1 MSRTRPPAADAWIDE
16 RPLTARA
23 MGGARKLHTPR
34 ARRTGAGEAT
44 AEDAPSALHGDDAA
58 TAGELQAA
66 RTDFRVLARFPAAAS
81 AGGLPF
87 ETALLRCVLHT
98 GRWHQ
103 IRRHLAHAG
112 HHVLGDTT
120 HGKLRHNGPARAVLD
135 LQRLFLHA
143 AAVRIDFAAA
153 AAAAAGLPPGP
164 PLRVIAPLPRHLA
177 RSACLAGRL
186 QRRRWVLPG

>member
-1 MSRTRPPAADAWIDE
+1 MGDTPHSR
-16 RPLTARA
+16 
-23 MGGARKLHTPR
+23 G
-34 ARRTGAGEAT
+34 
-44 AEDAPSALHGDDAA
+44 GDDAA
-58 TAGELQAA
+58 STGELQAA
-66 RTDFRVLARFPAAAS
+66 RTDFRVLARFPPAAS
-81 AGGLPF
+81 ADGLPF

-120 HGKLRHNGPARAVLD
+120 HGKLRYNGPARAVLD

-143 AAVRIDFAAA
+143 AAVRVDF

-164 PLRVIAPLPRHLA
+164 PLRVIAPLPRQLTRA
-177 RSACLAGRL
+177 AER
-186 QRRRWVLPG
+186 LPGWAAAATALGAAGLMATD